1 MDRPKFKNGTVR
13 HGVLT
18 QGATSRKGPRMTD
31 ASPKN
36 PTRFRSGGLSP
47 RKPTRFAYEADAA
60 ARTALAADLGLLNLR
75 ALALQGEI
83 TPAGRDEMVLTARLT
98 AQANQ
103 PCVVTLAPVP
113 ARIDEA
119 IRRRFV
125 ANLPEPDADE
135 VEMPEDD
142 SLEAMPEVI
151 DLAAI
156 AAEALA
162 LALPL
167 WPRAP
172 GAGLGAVLH
181 AGEGVA
187 PLTDSDLKPF
197 AGLAALTRKA
207 ASDSDDQG

>member
-1 MDRPKFKNGTVR
+1 
-13 HGVLT
+13 
-18 QGATSRKGPRMTD
+18 MTD
-31 ASPKN
+31 ASPRN
-36 PTRFRSGGLSP
+36 PIRFRSGSLSP

-60 ARTALAADLGLLNLR
+60 ALAALAADLGLVNLR

-98 AQANQ
+98 ARADQA
-103 PCVVTLAPVP
+103 CVVTLAPVP

-125 ANLPEPDADE
+125 ADLPEPGGDE

-142 SLEAMPEVI
+142 SLEPMPEVI

-162 LALPL
+162 LALPPY
-167 WPRAP
+167 PRAP
-172 GAGLGAVLH
+172 GAELGSVLH
-181 AGEGVA
+181 AGAGVA

-197 AGLAALTRKA
+197 AGLAALARKA
-207 ASDSDDQG
+207 APEADDQG